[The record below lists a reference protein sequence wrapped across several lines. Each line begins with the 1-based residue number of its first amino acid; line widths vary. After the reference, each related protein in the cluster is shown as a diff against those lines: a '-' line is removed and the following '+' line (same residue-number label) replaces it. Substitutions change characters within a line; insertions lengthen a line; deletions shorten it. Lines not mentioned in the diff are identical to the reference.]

1 MIGRIKERKKLDT
14 LLKSQ
19 RSEFLAVTGRR
30 RVGKTYLIDS
40 YLGSHYC
47 FSMTGIQN
55 GNTQNQLLNFGVKLA
70 EYQSLNTPKAPPN
83 WQSAFLQLKNYLRQL
98 PKDQKQVLFFD
109 ELPWI
114 YTPRSNFVQL
124 LAHFWNDYLSK
135 QQHFI
140 LVVCGSATSWIT
152 QKVIN
157 DPGGLH
163 NRLTENIHLRPFSL
177 AETKLFLESKNIRL
191 TDQET
196 AKIYMALGGIP
207 FYLENIRKGE
217 SFATAIERI
226 SFAPT
231 GLLHNEYNN
240 LYQALFKNAEV
251 HLTIVQ
257 TLAKRQHGATKKTIL
272 KLSGLKA
279 NGSFQRAMNEL
290 MISDFIEPFPAFGK
304 SKRDIQYKLIDE
316 FSIFYHRFIR
326 QVRKYTPGIWQQIAS
341 GQSYKSWAGLAFES
355 LCFKHIQNIKS
366 KLGISAVYAEIST
379 LNIAGN
385 AIQNG
390 FQIDLIIDRKDQ
402 SINICE
408 IKFTDGPYT
417 IDKKAYEA
425 MNAKRQ
431 QFLDHTKTKKQ
442 LFITYISANGLTEN
456 KYTASL
462 VDAEITLEDL
472 FTHLT

>member
-1 MIGRIKERKKLDT
+1 MIGRIKEQKKLEA

-40 YLGSHYC
+40 YLGNHYC

-70 EYQSLNTPKAPPN
+70 EYQSLNTIKAPSN
-83 WQSAFLQLKNYLRQL
+83 WQSAFLQLKNHLRQL
-98 PKDQKQVLFFD
+98 PKDKKQVLFFD

-135 QQHFI
+135 QHHFI

-177 AETKLFLESKNIRL
+177 AETKLFLASKNIHL

-207 FYLENIRKGE
+207 YYLENIRKGE
-217 SFATAIERI
+217 SFSTAIERI
-226 SFAPT
+226 CFAPT

-257 TLAKRQHGATKKTIL
+257 TLAERQHGATKKNIL

-290 MISDFIEPFPAFGK
+290 TISDFIEPFPSFGK
-304 SKRDIQYKLIDE
+304 SKRDIQFKLIDE

-326 QVRKYTPGIWQQIAS
+326 KVNKYTPGVWQQIAS

-355 LCFKHIQNIKS
+355 LCFKHIQNIKN
-366 KLGISAVYAEIST
+366 KLGISSVYAEIST
-379 LNIAGN
+379 LSISGSTA
-385 AIQNG
+385 QPG
-390 FQIDLIIDRKDQ
+390 FQIDLIIDRKDK
-402 SINICE
+402 SINLCE
-408 IKFTDGPYT
+408 IKFTDGPYN
-417 IDKKAYEA
+417 INKKAYEG

-431 QFLDHTKTKKQ
+431 LFLDFTKTKKQ

-456 KYTASL
+456 KYSTSL
-462 VDAEITLEDL
+462 VDAEINLKDL
-472 FTHLT
+472 FIPIL